1 MHRFSFSHPVHVQLI
16 TPPNY
21 YNNNMHMEFK
31 CCGLSSQL
39 IGSEKIGWKNHK
51 PTRCLFVCLYD
62 VINYLLHYLTSNMA
76 DICGTLLLVQSQLG
90 IESASR
96 SFWWERNKQ
105 QNKNK
110 TQLFD
115 LAKTLE
121 ILLSSSVGWLK
132 RSKFLIMSG

>member
-1 MHRFSFSHPVHVQLI
+1 M
-16 TPPNY
+16 T
-21 YNNNMHMEFK
+21 FK
-31 CCGLSSQL
+31 KERSEYDDIACGLQMPWSQFSTHR
-39 IGSEKIGWKNHK
+39 SEKIGWKNHK

-115 LAKTLE
+115 SAKTLE
-121 ILLSSSVGWLK
+121 ILLSSSVGWGK
-132 RSKFLIMSG
+132 RSKFLIRS